1 MKSPQTVSLLRS
13 VRFRIAAWNMLFMV
27 VAAVIAVAG
36 LRQAIH
42 WTLLHEVDQV
52 LQEDGKE
59 VALVVGELGGQ
70 GIEAIAGELRR
81 KAAGHEQHQW
91 FVQLLDAD
99 GQIVWSSGD
108 PGALGD
114 DELGE
119 PDGVLH
125 NSGDFRLLLESTS
138 KNPVGITRVRLG
150 SSLRL
155 MHGDMSRIDRLLL
168 TVVLLVLVSAPF
180 CGFWLAGLATGR
192 LERMTTSAAGLR
204 PTQLNERL
212 PTHGIGDEFD
222 LLSETINHLLD
233 RIADFIQE
241 KRDFLAHAAHE
252 LRTPIAA
259 IRASVEV
266 SLSSD
271 RDKKDYRELL
281 EQILDETEEMEVLV
295 NQVLLLSEA
304 DSMVD
309 HSPTEEVVFSEIVRK
324 SVEMF
329 MGVAEEREVELH
341 AEIVDNV
348 LLRGVKRYLGQLVNN
363 LIDNAIKY
371 SQKGDRVDVVLE
383 DSPTQTCLIVR
394 DTGIGIAKENLTR
407 IFDRFY
413 REDLARQRDA
423 IRGTGLGLSI
433 CKSIVD
439 AHGGEISCVSEA
451 GNGSEFTVTFPKQ
464 I

>member
-1 MKSPQTVSLLRS
+1 
-13 VRFRIAAWNMLFMV
+13 MLFMA
-27 VAAVIAVAG
+27 VAAIVAVVS

-59 VALVVGELGGQ
+59 VALVVGELADL
-70 GIEAIAGELRR
+70 GIEAIADELRR

-91 FVQLLDAD
+91 FVQLLNVD
-99 GQIVWSSGD
+99 GHIVWSSSN
-108 PGALGD
+108 P
-114 DELGE
+114 ETLGE
-119 PDGVLH
+119 NGLSVPDGVLH
-125 NSGDFRLLLESTS
+125 NRGEFRLLLESTPD
-138 KNPVGITRVRLG
+138 NPAGIVRVRLG

-155 MHGDMSRIDRLLL
+155 MRGDMARIDRLLL
-168 TVVLLVLVSAPF
+168 TVVLLILIFAPF
-180 CGFWLAGLATGR
+180 CGYWLAGLATHR
-192 LERMTTSAAGLR
+192 LENITTSAAGLR
-204 PTQLNERL
+204 PSQLSERL
-212 PTHGIGDEFD
+212 PTYGVGDEFD
-222 LLSETINHLLD
+222 LLSDTINHLLD

-271 RDKKDYRELL
+271 REKQDYRELL

-309 HSPTEEVVFSEIVRK
+309 HAPTEEVTLSDIVRK

-329 MGVAEEREVELH
+329 MGVAEERGIALH
-341 AEIVDNV
+341 TDVNGNITM
-348 LLRGVKRYLGQLVNN
+348 RGVKRYLGQLANN

-371 SQKGDRVDVVLE
+371 TQPGGRVDVTLE
-383 DSPTQTCLIVR
+383 EDPEQIRLVVR
-394 DTGIGIAKENLTR
+394 DTGVGIAKENLSR

-423 IRGTGLGLSI
+423 VRGTGLGLSI

-439 AHGGEISCVSEA
+439 AHGGEISCASELES
-451 GNGSEFTVTFPKQ
+451 GSTFLVTFSKVS
-464 I
+464 